1 MPVSPGRQDGIRGN
15 SPVLT
20 GHRAPSGR
28 LPGHQGRPPVPTG
41 TGKRCL
47 LEDAS
52 PGPTDAANAS
62 ISSYLSVIP
71 KEQVTAALD
80 HHQPCLARLPRGLVL
95 VKRWLL
101 AILHYIVVGL
111 FTGGGLWLAWWA
123 GNDPT
128 GTGPA

>member
-1 MPVSPGRQDGIRGN
+1 M
-15 SPVLT
+15 LT

-28 LPGHQGRPPVPTG
+28 LPGHQGRPPVPTV

-52 PGPTDAANAS
+52 PGPADAASVS

-95 VKRWLL
+95 VKR
-101 AILHYIVVGL
+101 
-111 FTGGGLWLAWWA
+111 
-123 GNDPT
+123 
-128 GTGPA
+128 